1 MSSWLGT
8 GAYKV
13 CPVCGK
19 TFFCE
24 PEYWV
29 YKREDNH
36 SAKHQKRYFCCSWKC
51 LRLYD
56 AQHEQKLFELR
67 MQAALRRQKKRIE
80 RRRRQNLPDDS
91 DAKRKKAQRNAEID
105 ALIYGRMCQECR
117 YFQRDK
123 FGFPNCTFQYRIT
136 KGSTACRRFK
146 PNDQEVRYG

>member
-8 GAYKV
+8 GVYKV

-19 TFFCE
+19 VFFVE

-29 YKREDNH
+29 YKRETRHDTH
-36 SAKHQKRYFCCSWKC
+36 HEKRYFMCSWSC
-51 LRLYD
+51 LRKFD
-56 AQHEQKLFELR
+56 TQHEQELFDLR
-67 MQAALRRQKKRIE
+67 MKAALKRQKKRIE
-80 RRRRQNLPDDS
+80 RRKSLNLPDDTE
-91 DAKRKKAQRNAEID
+91 KQRERKQREAEID
-105 ALIYGRMCQECR
+105 ELIYGRMCQECR

-123 FGFPNCTFQYRIT
+123 YGFPNCTFQYRIT